1 MSQQREA
8 HKTALTVD
16 EAQLRQLAR
25 ELGVGTE
32 YWGFDGNLHDVS
44 TQTLVKVL
52 AALGWQVS
60 SDADLARVRT
70 ERELNEWRRVLPPS
84 LIART
89 GVDFSFPVHVPD
101 GTGLEVLIHTEDGR
115 TVGAWQGEDFTPAR
129 EVDGVWRG
137 RARFHLPKDLPLG
150 WHEVEAR
157 TVEGSFRCTL
167 AVVPHRVDVQDRLAG
182 KQAWGLQAQL
192 YSVRSQRSWGVGDFS
207 DLRDLCTLAGARYG
221 ADFTLINPLHAA
233 EPIPPVEASP
243 YLPTTRRF
251 VNPLYIRVEDIPEYS
266 YLPGSDIAQIRSLQ
280 EALAADN
287 SNPQRIDR
295 DASLEAKIEALD
307 IVYSAGLSPARE
319 AAFEAFCKAEG
330 EGLELFALWCVL
342 TEMHADATGPWA
354 KAYLDPHSP
363 ETRRLLIESADR
375 VRYYC
380 WLQWVLDEQ
389 LASAQRAALASGMR
403 IGIVHDLA
411 VGVHSAGSDSW
422 SLGDALARGVHVG
435 APADQYNQQG
445 QNWHQPPWRPNALAE
460 AGYRPWRDMLRTLMR
475 HAGALRID
483 HILGLFRL
491 WWIPEGQLASE
502 GTYVFYD
509 HEAMIG
515 VLALEAQRAGCIIV
529 GEDLG
534 TFEPWVRDYLSDRGI
549 LGTSILWFENDA
561 DGPIPPER
569 YRRLCMASVNTH
581 DLPPTAGY
589 LAGEHVKLRDK
600 LGLLERSLAEE
611 IAADREAQEK
621 VLSRLRERGL
631 LKEGASQEETLRALH
646 AYLAAS
652 DSLLLGV
659 SLVDC
664 VGEYRIQNQP
674 GTDKEYPNWMVPLA
688 DGDGKAVML
697 EDLTDNDLMA
707 SLAQTVNDA
716 LAAKQR

>member
-1 MSQQREA
+1 
-8 HKTALTVD
+8 
-16 EAQLRQLAR
+16 
-25 ELGVGTE
+25 
-32 YWGFDGNLHDVS
+32 
-44 TQTLVKVL
+44 
-52 AALGWQVS
+52 
-60 SDADLARVRT
+60 
-70 ERELNEWRRVLPPS
+70 
-84 LIART
+84 
-89 GVDFSFPVHVPD
+89 
-101 GTGLEVLIHTEDGR
+101 
-115 TVGAWQGEDFTPAR
+115 
-129 EVDGVWRG
+129 
-137 RARFHLPKDLPLG
+137 
-150 WHEVEAR
+150 
-157 TVEGSFRCTL
+157 
-167 AVVPHRVDVQDRLAG
+167 
-182 KQAWGLQAQL
+182 
-192 YSVRSQRSWGVGDFS
+192 
-207 DLRDLCTLAGARYG
+207 
-221 ADFTLINPLHAA
+221 
-233 EPIPPVEASP
+233 
-243 YLPTTRRF
+243 
-251 VNPLYIRVEDIPEYS
+251 
-266 YLPGSDIAQIRSLQ
+266 
-280 EALAADN
+280 
-287 SNPQRIDR
+287 
-295 DASLEAKIEALD
+295 
-307 IVYSAGLSPARE
+307 
-319 AAFEAFCKAEG
+319 
-330 EGLELFALWCVL
+330 
-342 TEMHADATGPWA
+342 
-354 KAYLDPHSP
+354 
-363 ETRRLLIESADR
+363 
-375 VRYYC
+375 
-380 WLQWVLDEQ
+380 
-389 LASAQRAALASGMR
+389 
-403 IGIVHDLA
+403 
-411 VGVHSAGSDSW
+411 
-422 SLGDALARGVHVG
+422 
-435 APADQYNQQG
+435 
-445 QNWHQPPWRPNALAE
+445 
-460 AGYRPWRDMLRTLMR
+460 
-475 HAGALRID
+475 
-483 HILGLFRL
+483 
-491 WWIPEGQLASE
+491 WIPEGQLASE

-631 LKEGASQEETLRALH
+631 LKEGASQEETLHALH